1 MINSITG
8 NNYIVVNHSYS
19 TTPYVNQNS
28 SNPMQGMLRLNGS
41 DMQVFDGT
49 AWLSISA
56 SYPSIGLNGVAES
69 AINWALTKMQ
79 EEAEFKKLAETSDA
93 VKHAIEEVNL
103 AKERLKIIATL
114 AKEPDA

>member
-8 NNYIVVNHSYS
+8 NNYIVVSNSYS
-19 TTPYVNQNS
+19 STPYIHQNS
-28 SNPMQGMLRLNGS
+28 SNPMQGMLRLAGS

-49 AWLSISA
+49 SWISIST
-56 SYPSIGLNGVAES
+56 SYPSVGLNGVAES
-69 AINWALTKMQ
+69 AINWALAKMQ

-93 VKHAIEEVNL
+93 VKHAIKEVDL